1 MVEAAVQRPELT
13 GFVLLLILIGFGIV
27 VGAALGMVG
36 RAGWALLVS
45 LNRMQKSVLTPSVEL
60 MERAEKTAERADE
73 LAVKAQ
79 ELDGSLARLRQN
91 VAALTVLTG
100 TLQKASQPWLSVR
113 RYLRK

>member
-1 MVEAAVQRPELT
+1 MVQVAVGMPVLT
-13 GFVLLLILIGFGIV
+13 GFILLLLVIGFFVAI
-27 VGAALGMVG
+27 GAAVALVS
-36 RAGWALLVS
+36 RAGWGLLVS
-45 LNRMQKSVLTPSVEL
+45 LQRSEKTVLTPAVEL

-79 ELDGSLARLRQN
+79 DLDGSLARLRKN
-91 VAALTVLTG
+91 VAALTVLTE